1 MEQQTISVAKAGITT
16 ILNSR
21 AAVLAAANPVF
32 GRYDDTRS
40 AADNI
45 DLLPTILSRFDLIFI
60 VRDIRNERRD
70 QEIARHVMRV
80 HMSAATD
87 DRGGAAAAEDSGL
100 GGGAAGVGSSSAAS
114 STGEI
119 DIATLKKFI
128 SYARTKVAPRLSVGA
143 ATALQAAYVGIRQG
157 AKSREADARSAQL
170 ATSEEHGVIPITV
183 RQLEAL
189 VRITEAVAKS
199 TLSLEANEAHV
210 EVRVARVCE
219 LQQGPDLPWSGVP
232 DLVGG
237 PSHGFYLTR
246 RPCPCLGAAAAAA
259 CCCRRRSGSSRCRR

>member
-80 HMSAATD
+80 HMSAGTD
-87 DRGGAAAAEDSGL
+87 ERAFEEGGAGSGATGSL
-100 GGGAAGVGSSSAAS
+100 ASSSAS

-119 DIATLKKFI
+119 DIATLKKYI
-128 SYARTKVAPRLSVGA
+128 SYARTKVAPRLTQEA

-189 VRITEAVAKS
+189 VRLTEAVAKS
-199 TLSLEANEAHV
+199 TLSIEANEAHV
-210 EVRVARVCE
+210 EVGC
-219 LQQGPDLPWSGVP
+219 SC
-232 DLVGG
+232 
-237 PSHGFYLTR
+237 GFFAHSPT
-246 RPCPCLGAAAAAA
+246 
-259 CCCRRRSGSSRCRR
+259 

>member
-80 HMSAATD
+80 HMSAGTD
-87 DRGGAAAAEDSGL
+87 ERGAAED
-100 GGGAAGVGSSSAAS
+100 GGGAAGVASTAAS
-114 STGEI
+114 PEMSTGEI
-119 DIATLKKFI
+119 DIATLKKYIAF
-128 SYARTKVAPRLSVGA
+128 ARTKVAPRLTSEA

-157 AKSREADARSAQL
+157 AKSREADARTAQL
-170 ATSEEHGVIPITV
+170 ATSEDHGVIPITV

-189 VRITEAVAKS
+189 VRLTEAVAKA
-199 TLSLEANEAHV
+199 TLSVEANEAHV
-210 EVRVARVCE
+210 EVSVNASFTPLPPVQVSQRRVCFVH
-219 LQQGPDLPWSGVP
+219 PA
-232 DLVGG
+232 
-237 PSHGFYLTR
+237 
-246 RPCPCLGAAAAAA
+246 RPCCLH
-259 CCCRRRSGSSRCRR
+259 CDFRRHSGFLKSPRSTQHPVG